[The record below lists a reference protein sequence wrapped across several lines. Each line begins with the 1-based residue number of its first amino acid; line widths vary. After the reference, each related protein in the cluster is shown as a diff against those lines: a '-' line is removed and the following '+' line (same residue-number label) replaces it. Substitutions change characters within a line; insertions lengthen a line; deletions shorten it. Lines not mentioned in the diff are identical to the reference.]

1 MAIGLP
7 PAFEALFAAA
17 GPVLRY
23 RIMRDLA
30 RRDDTFIETLPLRQE
45 VEKLPV
51 VQNIVAQQRSDGSWG
66 NLAASDAGGLDT
78 EQAVLTL
85 CELGLANHGALER
98 CATQSLLPRLTAER
112 DAITNPDKS
121 RTLCD
126 KLLRLLMRAG
136 FGSKPEVRE
145 SMTELIAGWN
155 DFLRRAEDESL
166 FAERNGSLVVDRDVR
181 LPTIEAYDAVCSY
194 QWPDEDEEE
203 IRAAVTGLFAWA
215 EDKGWPDRF
224 SEEAAYKGR
233 LFRILS
239 KEEYLARPERMLYEL
254 ELSARLGFT
263 REIAATRWMLDE
275 LEIRQDAD
283 GFFRFAA
290 AERSSLPWYFPLE
303 EARAPLGHTVE
314 WTFRGLLIFA
324 LLEYDV

>member
-1 MAIGLP
+1 MVRGLP
-7 PAFEALFAAA
+7 PAFEALFTAA

-30 RRDDTFIETLPLRQE
+30 RRDDTYIETLPLRQQ

-51 VQNIVAQQRSDGSWG
+51 VQDILAHQRSDGSWG
-66 NLAASDAGGLDT
+66 NLVASDAGGLDT

-85 CELGLANHGALER
+85 CELGLGNHEAVDR
-98 CATQSLLPRLTAER
+98 CAAQSLLPRLTGEADPATE
-112 DAITNPDKS
+112 PDMRRS
-121 RTLCD
+121 LYDR
-126 KLLRLLMRAG
+126 LLRLLMRAG
-136 FGSKPEVRE
+136 FGSRREVRE
-145 SMTELIAGWN
+145 SMTELIAGWS
-155 DFLRRAEDESL
+155 DFLHRAEDESL
-166 FAERNGSLVVDRDVR
+166 FVERNGGLVVDRDVR

-203 IRAAVTGLFAWA
+203 VRAAVTGLFAWA
-215 EDKGWPDRF
+215 EERGWPDGFLEKSAHR
-224 SEEAAYKGR
+224 GG
-233 LFRILS
+233 LFRVLS
-239 KEEYLARPERMLYEL
+239 KEEYLAHPERMLYEL

-283 GFFRFAA
+283 GFFRFDA

-303 EARAPLGHTVE
+303 EARAPLGLTVE